1 MKYDDLNYF
10 KMFSL
15 SITQIGHLLLFG
27 FANFVFYT
35 LITEYFCHT
44 ENSINMDYIGT
55 IARIM
60 FNLLIFHCICSFM
73 AKHHFESVIQ
83 NHLINE
89 ELVVNNFFYH
99 LFFALTTI
107 AFTFLFGIKDKTL
120 ELMFPNDKLLQ
131 WDFNLILYWCT
142 GFISIIFLY
151 FKQLKEKWKNYIF
164 EKKIECTDTN
174 NKHE

>member
-15 SITQIGHLLLFG
+15 SITQIGHLLFFG

-44 ENSINMDYIGT
+44 ESSINMDYIGT

-83 NHLINE
+83 NRLINE

-107 AFTFLFGIKDKTL
+107 AFTFFCL
-120 ELMFPNDKLLQ
+120 E
-131 WDFNLILYWCT
+131 
-142 GFISIIFLY
+142 
-151 FKQLKEKWKNYIF
+151 
-164 EKKIECTDTN
+164 
-174 NKHE
+174 

>member
-120 ELMFPNDKLLQ
+120 DYMFPSSTTAKWVYNVIFYWYTGIISLL
-131 WDFNLILYWCT
+131 
-142 GFISIIFLY
+142 FIY
-151 FKQLKEKWKNYIF
+151 FKQLKQMRKDYESEKNIHDKQ
-164 EKKIECTDTN
+164 
-174 NKHE
+174 

>member
-99 LFFALTTI
+99 LFFAMTSI
-107 AFTFLFGIKDKTL
+107 AFTFLFGIKDITL
-120 ELMFPNDKLLQ
+120 DYMFPSSTTAKWVYNVIFYWYTGIISLL
-131 WDFNLILYWCT
+131 
-142 GFISIIFLY
+142 FIY
-151 FKQLKEKWKNYIF
+151 FKQLKQMRKDYESEKNIHDKQ
-164 EKKIECTDTN
+164 
-174 NKHE
+174 

>member
-60 FNLLIFHCICSFM
+60 FN
-73 AKHHFESVIQ
+73 SVSYT
-83 NHLINE
+83 HLT
-89 ELVVNNFFYH
+89 LP
-99 LFFALTTI
+99 TI
-107 AFTFLFGIKDKTL
+107 A
-120 ELMFPNDKLLQ
+120 
-131 WDFNLILYWCT
+131 
-142 GFISIIFLY
+142 
-151 FKQLKEKWKNYIF
+151 
-164 EKKIECTDTN
+164 
-174 NKHE
+174 

>member
-107 AFTFLFGIKDKTL
+107 AFTFLFGIKDITL
-120 ELMFPNDKLLQ
+120 DYMFPSSTTAKWVYNVIFYWYTGIISLL
-131 WDFNLILYWCT
+131 
-142 GFISIIFLY
+142 FIY
-151 FKQLKEKWKNYIF
+151 FKQLKQMRKDYESEKNIHDKQ
-164 EKKIECTDTN
+164 
-174 NKHE
+174 

>member
-131 WDFNLILYWCT
+131 WDFNLILYWAQDLYQSFSYT
-142 GFISIIFLY
+142 LNNLKKNGKIIY
-151 FKQLKEKWKNYIF
+151 LKKR
-164 EKKIECTDTN
+164 
-174 NKHE
+174 

>member
-55 IARIM
+55 IVRIM

-83 NHLINE
+83 NRLINE

-107 AFTFLFGIKDKTL
+107 AFTFLFGIKDITL
-120 ELMFPNDKLLQ
+120 DYMFPSSTTAKWVYNVIFYWYTGIISLL
-131 WDFNLILYWCT
+131 
-142 GFISIIFLY
+142 FIY
-151 FKQLKEKWKNYIF
+151 FKQLKQMRKDYESEKNIHDKQ
-164 EKKIECTDTN
+164 
-174 NKHE
+174 

>member
-89 ELVVNNFFYH
+89 DIGAQDLYQSFSYTLNN
-99 LFFALTTI
+99 LKKN
-107 AFTFLFGIKDKTL
+107 GK
-120 ELMFPNDKLLQ
+120 
-131 WDFNLILYWCT
+131 
-142 GFISIIFLY
+142 IIY
-151 FKQLKEKWKNYIF
+151 LKKR
-164 EKKIECTDTN
+164 
-174 NKHE
+174 